1 MAWCRRHPEGLL
13 LHLHERE
20 VNLLHCLARELRR
33 LLEHGDETRPE
44 MSGFSPALQ
53 RNADPESV
61 QSGLEEEMD
70 REIMLFR
77 IERLESVEK
86 ELLTD
91 ADELVSE
98 EGLTLTLS
106 PERADTWLAWITDL
120 RLLLGMV
127 LGLTPENPQHLDEID
142 PDDWLLEHRMY
153 FFLSELQEL
162 MLMKM

>member
-20 VNLLHCLARELRR
+20 AHLLQFLCRELRR
-33 LLEHGDETRPE
+33 LLDNADHSRPE

-53 RNADPESV
+53 RQADPQSV
-61 QSGLEEEMD
+61 HSGLEEEMD
-70 REIMLFR
+70 REIILYR
-77 IERLESVEK
+77 LERLESVEK
-86 ELLTD
+86 ELLN
-91 ADELVSE
+91 DEIPGE

-127 LGLTPENPQHLDEID
+127 LNLTPEHPQKLDEI
-142 PDDWLLEHRMY
+142 PPEEWLLEHRMY

-162 MLMKM
+162 MLMKLAP

>member
-20 VNLLHCLARELRR
+20 VGLLQFLARELRR
-33 LLEHGDETRPE
+33 LLEHADPERPE

-53 RNADPESV
+53 RQADPESV
-61 QSGLEEEMD
+61 HSGLEEEMD

-77 IERLESVEK
+77 LERLESVEK
-86 ELLTD
+86 ELID
-91 ADELVSE
+91 DEQISE

-106 PERADTWLAWITDL
+106 PERADIWLAWITDL

-127 LGLTPENPQHLDEID
+127 LGLTPENPQKLDELD
-142 PDDWLLEHRMY
+142 PDEWLLEHRMY

>member
-1 MAWCRRHPEGLL
+1 MQF
-13 LHLHERE
+13 
-20 VNLLHCLARELRR
+20 LARELRR
-33 LLEHGDETRPE
+33 LLEHGDPERPE
-44 MSGFSPALQ
+44 MTGFSPALQ
-53 RNADPESV
+53 RRADPEAV
-61 QSGLEEEMD
+61 HSGLEEEMD
-70 REIMLFR
+70 QEIMLYR
-77 IERLESVEK
+77 LERLESVEK
-86 ELLTD
+86 ELIGD
-91 ADELVSE
+91 VDVGD

-127 LGLTPENPQHLDEID
+127 LGLTPDNPQVLDDLD